1 MSGDGLEQAL
11 MTAAGQMKL
20 TPKDQLVFTGP
31 FDQMKVV
38 DLSLL
43 NESKF
48 RIAYKF
54 RCTRPEGLKFRP
66 GYGLIRPGRERI
78 VKVRCLPITGS
89 PPPSDRCTLVVVAIS
104 DDQRPAKGTKFWK
117 DPDNPPKE
125 MARYTLEVKYEGAAA
140 PPAKEES
147 QAPKEEKEEEG
158 GEGDEEGGEEE

>member
-31 FDQMKVV
+31 FDQMKAGRTEV
-38 DLSLL
+38 S
-43 NESKF
+43 S
-48 RIAYKF
+48 RIWPHSSRQRAH
-54 RCTRPEGLKFRP
+54 RQ
-66 GYGLIRPGRERI
+66 
-78 VKVRCLPITGS
+78 
-89 PPPSDRCTLVVVAIS
+89 VVAIS